1 MDLGIACSGVRSVLV
16 PFLIKKTARSATRAS
31 ALVRSDAR
39 SPDRWRAAHCAA
51 GDLVRRARVAARA
64 AIEYRR
70 APLAARRMPPIALTA
85 DVRRESEPFDPFSD
99 ELEAPTESFEAA
111 SRAAGLDRVDEKIQS
126 ITRKHNDAQ
135 EAHGKA
141 ADARNQADKLESDYL
156 RAIGVAL
163 GKFAAQEDEAGEFIK
178 RAFDDAKAN
187 VDTQLDQISSR
198 LELVVGKLES
208 LERLSSNVDTLKA
221 NVQGLETASSIIVSK
236 LNKVDL
242 QTQVIPKLYDA
253 FLADSALLQTISGSV
268 KTNGEAIRGLV
279 QNVRLNHET
288 IAQNIE
294 TLNKLIQAVNQP
306 APTQQ

>member
-1 MDLGIACSGVRSVLV
+1 
-16 PFLIKKTARSATRAS
+16 
-31 ALVRSDAR
+31 
-39 SPDRWRAAHCAA
+39 
-51 GDLVRRARVAARA
+51 
-64 AIEYRR
+64 
-70 APLAARRMPPIALTA
+70 
-85 DVRRESEPFDPFSD
+85 
-99 ELEAPTESFEAA
+99 
-111 SRAAGLDRVDEKIQS
+111 
-126 ITRKHNDAQ
+126 
-135 EAHGKA
+135 
-141 ADARNQADKLESDYL
+141 
-156 RAIGVAL
+156 L

>member
-1 MDLGIACSGVRSVLV
+1 
-16 PFLIKKTARSATRAS
+16 
-31 ALVRSDAR
+31 
-39 SPDRWRAAHCAA
+39 
-51 GDLVRRARVAARA
+51 
-64 AIEYRR
+64 
-70 APLAARRMPPIALTA
+70 MPPIALTA

-187 VDTQLDQISSR
+187 VDTQLQQISSR

>member
-1 MDLGIACSGVRSVLV
+1 
-16 PFLIKKTARSATRAS
+16 
-31 ALVRSDAR
+31 
-39 SPDRWRAAHCAA
+39 
-51 GDLVRRARVAARA
+51 
-64 AIEYRR
+64 
-70 APLAARRMPPIALTA
+70 
-85 DVRRESEPFDPFSD
+85 
-99 ELEAPTESFEAA
+99 
-111 SRAAGLDRVDEKIQS
+111 
-126 ITRKHNDAQ
+126 
-135 EAHGKA
+135 
-141 ADARNQADKLESDYL
+141 
-156 RAIGVAL
+156 
-163 GKFAAQEDEAGEFIK
+163 
-178 RAFDDAKAN
+178 
-187 VDTQLDQISSR
+187 
-198 LELVVGKLES
+198 LES